1 MTVETKKLVQPG
13 LFGGDPEPYGLKR
26 ASSTS
31 HQPPAINQEPS
42 GTLVQVAPGKWAMRG
57 GPDPEYI
64 LAEVFRHPDGT
75 LGFRPS
81 GEGRFVKLTPH
92 VGELLGFAGQ
102 LHTIR
107 RLARAGFI
115 RMPQPS
121 PCVYMLE
128 LDSWFEHMRTTEDDP
143 DFWDP
148 EGENLKKYLMANGL
162 RV

>member
-1 MTVETKKLVQPG
+1 MAEREANLVQPG
-13 LFGGDPEPYGLKR
+13 LFGGEEPYRQR
-26 ASSTS
+26 ARNAPSA
-31 HQPPAINQEPS
+31 QRQEPPAA
-42 GTLVQVAPGKWAMRG
+42 GRLVQVAPGRWAARG

-64 LAEVFRHPDGT
+64 LAEVFRHADGT

-81 GEGRFVKLTPH
+81 GEGRFVKLTPR
-92 VGELLGFAGQ
+92 VGELLGFSGQ
-102 LHTIR
+102 LNTIR

-128 LDSWFEHMRTTEDDP
+128 LDSWFEHMRATEEDP
-143 DFWDP
+143 DFWAP
-148 EGENLKKYLMANGL
+148 EGKHMRQYLMANGL